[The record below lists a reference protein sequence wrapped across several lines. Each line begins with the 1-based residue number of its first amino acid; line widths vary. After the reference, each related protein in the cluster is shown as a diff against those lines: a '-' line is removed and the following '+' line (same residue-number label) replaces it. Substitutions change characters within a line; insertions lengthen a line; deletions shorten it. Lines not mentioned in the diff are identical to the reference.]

1 MEIKEIDTKKHGIM
15 FNNYPYKKIFMCN
28 FNYYLK
34 RKKYTFKVL
43 FTAQVFIAIFT
54 ENLLN

>member
-1 MEIKEIDTKKHGIM
+1 MEIKENDTKKHGKL
-15 FNNYPYKKIFMCN
+15 FNNYPHKKIVMCN

-34 RKKYTFKVL
+34 WKKYTFKVL

>member
-1 MEIKEIDTKKHGIM
+1 M

-43 FTAQVFIAIFT
+43 FTAQVFIGIFT